1 MAFPIKFSHILA
13 VGLTAGVSFYMLG
26 GTTMLSGQGPVD
38 PDNPAVA
45 GQVTGEETPLF
56 AVRARDF
63 TAQERPNALVMRGRT
78 QADASVMVSAET
90 GGRVVEV
97 AVREGERVSAGELLC
112 RLDEAA
118 RQATLRQ
125 AQAGLAQARVNFDAA
140 QSLANSGFGA
150 QNTVP
155 ALQAALDAASAGVEQ
170 AQLDLTR
177 TAITAPVDGLVQ
189 LPLADVG
196 THLEPG
202 MLCATLLD
210 TDPLV
215 ITGQVSEREIGAITV
230 GMQAQ
235 AQLVTGET
243 ATGTVSFISATAN
256 QATRTFRV
264 DVDVPNPDGALRG
277 GVTAEANI
285 ALPSSVAHLIPLS
298 TLKLDDAGNVGISLV
313 DADNRVVFLPVQVL
327 GDEPGGMWVA
337 GLPSQARVIV
347 VGQDYVEPGQQVAVT
362 MVEDGLLQ
370 TSQAA
375 PQAILPANQGA
386 AQ

>member
-13 VGLTAGVSFYMLG
+13 VGLTAGVGFYMLG

-38 PDNPAVA
+38 PENPVVA
-45 GQVTGEETPLF
+45 GHGIGEEEAALF

-63 TAQERPNALVMRGRT
+63 SAQQRPNALVVRGRT

-97 AVREGERVSAGELLC
+97 AVSEGDRVSAGDLLC

-118 RQATLRQ
+118 RQATLTQ
-125 AQAGLAQARVNFDAA
+125 ARAGLAQSQVDLEAA
-140 QSLANSGFGA
+140 QSLATSGFGA
-150 QNTVP
+150 QNRVP
-155 ALQAALDAASAGVEQ
+155 ALQAAFDGAQAMVEQ
-170 AQLDLTR
+170 AELDLTR
-177 TAITAPVDGLVQ
+177 TTITAPVDGLVQ

-196 THLEPG
+196 TQLAPG
-202 MLCATLLD
+202 ALCATLLD
-210 TDPLV
+210 TDPLIV
-215 ITGQVSEREIGAITV
+215 TGQVSERDIGAIDV

-235 AQLVTGET
+235 AQLVTGEV

-256 QATRTFRV
+256 QDTRTFRV
-264 DVDVPNPDGALRG
+264 DIDIPNPDGALRG
-277 GVTAEANI
+277 GVTAEASI
-285 ALPSSVAHLIPLS
+285 ALPTSMGHLIPLS
-298 TLKLDDAGNVGISLV
+298 TLKLDDVGTVGISLV
-313 DADNRVVFLPVQVL
+313 NAENRVVFQPVQVL

-337 GLPSQARVIV
+337 GLPAEARVIV
-347 VGQDYVEPGQQVAVT
+347 VGQDYVEPGQEVAVT

-370 TSQAA
+370 TSQATM
-375 PQAILPANQGA
+375 PGEEEA